1 MSTLCVVHCLA
12 LPLLLT
18 AAPLLSLHWLEEQHF
33 HWVLLVLA
41 LPLSMVG
48 LWQGFRRHA
57 SWLVPSVG
65 AIGLGLMVYDL
76 LPAHEEH
83 IHGITL
89 TGVILVAM
97 AHALNIR
104 GIRRHLAGSH

>member
-1 MSTLCVVHCLA
+1 MSAICVVHCLA

-18 AAPLLSLHWLEEQHF
+18 AAPLLSLHWFEEQQV
-33 HWVLLVLA
+33 HWLLLLLA

-65 AIGLGLMVYDL
+65 AVGLGLMTYDL

-83 IHGITL
+83 VHGITL
-89 TGVILVAM
+89 AGVILVAM

-104 GIRRHLAGSH
+104 GIRRHLASSH